1 MKTQAIKAVF
11 TVIASIA
18 TLIASAAVD
27 AIPAGYTRL
36 EWLASTNDAPYID
49 TGYTPNQTD
58 KITVRFRPLTDKG
71 NYEALYCARG
81 NGGGNLSCIRY
92 DVSGGLR
99 FDYNGGTQ
107 GYTPGIISRN
117 TEYVLVADG
126 NIAAGNTTTNQYE
139 AYALNGNVQT
149 LTLTADRSGAF
160 TIKNPLRLFA
170 TDTGTLPGRFRIYY
184 FRVENSAGVAQVDL
198 RPCRRNSDGKLGM
211 YDLVRETFCPAG
223 GTGEFETNDIGVPS
237 GYYAHEWIQSDGNQ
251 CQWINT
257 QFKPLCTY
265 VVSTRFQFRS
275 LPDENLAVF
284 CARDDG
290 QKTFSCIRLSDNKLR
305 FDHNKGKSTVISEIH
320 PIVRTDYTVTMNGT
334 TLVGTVSGGG
344 ESDEKHFNDAGRF
357 DVGSPFF
364 LFAAVSGAYNSVSP
378 SLTMHSSLRLYSFT
392 VTDSD
397 SGVVLCDLLPCTRV
411 SDDKHGLYD
420 RINKRFLTN
429 GGSGEFAVPRGMMLI
444 VF

>member
-11 TVIASIA
+11 TVMASIMA
-18 TLIASAAVD
+18 LIASAAVD

-58 KITVRFRPLTDKG
+58 KITIRFRPLTDKG

-81 NGGGNLSCIRY
+81 NGGGTFSCIRY
-92 DVSGGLR
+92 YNSGGLR
-99 FDYNGGTQ
+99 FDYNGGAH
-107 GYTPGIISRN
+107 GYSKNEVYRD

-139 AYALNGNVQT
+139 AYTLNGNVET
-149 LTLTADRSGAF
+149 LTTTTDRSGTF
-160 TIKNPLRLFA
+160 SINNPLRLFA
-170 TDTGTLPGRFRIYY
+170 TDTETLPGRFRIYY
-184 FRVENSAGVAQVDL
+184 FRVENIAGVAQVDL

-223 GTGEFETNDIGVPS
+223 GTGEFEANDIGVPS
-237 GYYAHEWIQSDGNQ
+237 GYYAREWIQSDGNQ
-251 CQWINT
+251 WINT
-257 QFKPLCTY
+257 QFTPLCTH
-265 VVSTRFQFRS
+265 VVSTRFQFLS
-275 LPDENLAVF
+275 LPNENLAVF

-290 QKTFSCIRLSDNKLR
+290 QKTFSCIRLSTNKLR
-305 FDHNKGKSTVISEIH
+305 FDHNKGKITVSSEIH
-320 PIVRTDYTVTMNGT
+320 PVARTDYTVTMNGT

-344 ESDEKHFNDAGRF
+344 ESDEKHFNDAGLF
-357 DVGSPFF
+357 KVGSPFF

-378 SLTMHSSLRLYSFT
+378 NLTMHSSLRLYSFT

-411 SDDKHGLYD
+411 SDGNHGLYD